1 MPSGRGQQ
9 MCRTGC
15 LSLKSNTD
23 RSKTI
28 LFVEAPFSL
37 NFLCFSLFT
46 KTKLQAKIIINLIYP
61 FRFNNVL
68 SATNNQS
75 RIMLPPQSYM
85 NELFSRFKSV
95 FEDWCKIFLSPL
107 SSSHCGI
114 ISDEHP

>member
-28 LFVEAPFSL
+28 LFVETPFSL

-46 KTKLQAKIIINLIYP
+46 KTKLQAKIIIDLIYL

-68 SATNNQS
+68 SATNNQVT
-75 RIMLPPQSYM
+75 
-85 NELFSRFKSV
+85 FKQQLCSATANCASV
-95 FEDWCKIFLSPL
+95 QNGREQLLLIYN
-107 SSSHCGI
+107 I
-114 ISDEHP
+114 